1 MIQYYVAVLLGGLIY
16 LLFQLNSAFAKNG
29 FRWKIF
35 IKKNIIPFILNL
47 TIGFTLVYIRED
59 LINIYPI
66 TMLSALLLGVSG
78 QVILQKIQDIFDPS
92 KKTFIGAK

>member
-78 QVILQKIQDIFDPS
+78 QVILQKIQEIFDPE
-92 KKTFIGAK
+92 KRTFIGNK